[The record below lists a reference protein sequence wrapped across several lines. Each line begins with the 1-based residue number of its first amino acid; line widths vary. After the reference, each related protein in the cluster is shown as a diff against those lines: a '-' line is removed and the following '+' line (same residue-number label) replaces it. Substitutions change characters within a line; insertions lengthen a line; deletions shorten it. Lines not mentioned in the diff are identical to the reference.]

1 MLALPGGAY
10 VYQGEEL
17 GLPEV
22 LDLPDAVRQDPA
34 FWRTG
39 GEDGRRDG
47 CRVPIPWSGDEPSYG
62 FGPGAASWLPQPP
75 EWASMT
81 VEREAVDPDSTLSLY
96 RSALR
101 IRRERGDLGDGA
113 LAWLDAPATCLV
125 FRRSEH
131 FVCAVNLGDSDV
143 ELPPAVASMRTV
155 LASIPG
161 SDGSQLP
168 AASARWLVTDD
179 D

>member
-1 MLALPGGAY
+1 MSAATS
-10 VYQGEEL
+10 VT
-17 GLPEV
+17 V
-22 LDLPDAVRQDPA
+22 H
-34 FWRTG
+34 
-39 GEDGRRDG
+39 
-47 CRVPIPWSGDEPSYG
+47 WSGSTH
-62 FGPGAASWLPQPP
+62 PP
-75 EWASMT
+75 A
-81 VEREAVDPDSTLSLY
+81 
-96 RSALR
+96 
-101 IRRERGDLGDGA
+101 
-113 LAWLDAPATCLV
+113 CLV

-161 SDGSQLP
+161 SDGSILP